1 MGGIDRTLTR
11 EPPRHVPGL
20 LCTNTTVLDSTYVK
34 LTVKCQLPAVHL
46 GLCVAVLR
54 TNPRQ
59 EIRWD
64 LR

>member
-46 GLCVAVLR
+46 GLC
-54 TNPRQ
+54 
-59 EIRWD
+59 WD